1 MPAKYPGQWTAGLS
15 PRDKEILEEILQHN
29 NKVLD
34 RVREI
39 CYNMCKESEESVL
52 KLSAYDS
59 PNWAFRQADSV
70 GFRRGL
76 EQIIK
81 LCTPAKERDPA

>member
-1 MPAKYPGQWTAGLS
+1 MAKYTGAWTAGLE
-15 PRDKEILEEILQHN
+15 PKDKEILEEILQHN

-34 RVREI
+34 RVREM
-39 CYNMCKESEESVL
+39 CYNMIKESENRSND
-52 KLSAYDS
+52 YDS
-59 PNWAFRQADSV
+59 PNWALRQADSV

-76 EQIIK
+76 EKVIQ